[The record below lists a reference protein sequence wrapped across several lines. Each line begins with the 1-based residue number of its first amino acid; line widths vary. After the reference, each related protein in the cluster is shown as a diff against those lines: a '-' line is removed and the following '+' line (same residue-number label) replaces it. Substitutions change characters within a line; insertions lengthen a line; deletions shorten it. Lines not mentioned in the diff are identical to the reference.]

1 MLPSFVHLYDD
12 KSILHI
18 LTKEEYGFL
27 IYAQMS
33 ETLSL
38 RNIKKR
44 LSTLVVKSFKTLHAS
59 CSLPFCSTDMCD
71 SNIFKLSSKNSRYLL
86 FFITITKHL
95 QTVDHLNV
103 LIISQMLEIFC
114 LDNSDVD

>member
-33 ETLSL
+33 ETFSL
-38 RNIKKR
+38 RNKKKIKYPCCKI
-44 LSTLVVKSFKTLHAS
+44 VQNVA
-59 CSLPFCSTDMCD
+59 C
-71 SNIFKLSSKNSRYLL
+71 LL
-86 FFITITKHL
+86 FA
-95 QTVDHLNV
+95 TVL
-103 LIISQMLEIFC
+103 
-114 LDNSDVD
+114 

>member
-38 RNIKKR
+38 RNKK
-44 LSTLVVKSFKTLHAS
+44 K
-59 CSLPFCSTDMCD
+59 D
-71 SNIFKLSSKNSRYLL
+71 
-86 FFITITKHL
+86 
-95 QTVDHLNV
+95 
-103 LIISQMLEIFC
+103 
-114 LDNSDVD
+114 